1 MARTTL
7 EQVFYLLDN
16 GDIEKADELLHEYIV
31 ERGRMIY
38 EEVVNE
44 EYESEED
51 LEEAIGGEGDDF
63 EDFVQDIEADKEDIE
78 TDELNDGMVDDS
90 EEEESEEES
99 EDDLEDKVEDLES
112 QLEELRAE
120 FDRLISAE
128 LEEPNHDP
136 EDFGLEGEEEGEEGE
151 EGEEEGEGEG
161 EGEDDENMEFEF
173 GDDEDGE
180 LEKMEAIEEATKL
193 QDVVSVDMSKEG
205 KLAGTGKN
213 SKSGATNTKAPFTK
227 SPVKRVDGSDPV
239 DFTKGGDEKGG
250 KGDSAKDETPSD
262 NIDEKPSNV
271 SAGEQKEEGKF
282 VGTGKN
288 SKKCKVNAKSPLST
302 APKKP

>member
-38 EEVVNE
+38 EEVVNDE
-44 EYESEED
+44 DESEED

-63 EDFVQDIEADKEDIE
+63 EDFTQDIEADKEDIE

-90 EEEESEEES
+90 EEEGEEEG
-99 EDDLEDKVEDLES
+99 EEEELEDKVEDLES

-128 LEEPNHDP
+128 LEEPNHEP
-136 EDFGLEGEEEGEEGE
+136 EDFGLDGEEGE
-151 EGEEEGEGEG
+151 EDGEEGEE
-161 EGEDDENMEFEF
+161 MEFEF
-173 GDDEDGE
+173 GDEEDGE

-193 QDVVSVDMSKEG
+193 QDEVSVDMSKEG

-213 SKSGATNTKAPFTK
+213 SKTGATNTEAPFTK
-227 SPVKRVDGSDPV
+227 SPGKSVDGSDPV

-262 NIDEKPSNV
+262 NIGENPSNV

-288 SKKCKVNAKSPLST
+288 SKKGKVNAKSPLSS